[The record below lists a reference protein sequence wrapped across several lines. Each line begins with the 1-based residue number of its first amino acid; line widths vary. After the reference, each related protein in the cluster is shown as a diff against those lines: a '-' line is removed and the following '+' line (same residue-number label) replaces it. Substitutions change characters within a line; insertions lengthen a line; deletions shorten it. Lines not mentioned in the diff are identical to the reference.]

1 MPNILDQIVRVTWD
15 TNEKELNSLNKATT
29 TQDKLLEELRQKG
42 RRLEEQM
49 IKTND
54 PKKVAAFNTELQKT
68 REQYNK
74 QQDAVKSLAKHQA
87 ELHKQLRANNDP
99 QIVKGLLTNLHKVE
113 QELDSLTAKTATF
126 GNKMG
131 GLGKN
136 LLSVAGVGAG
146 AFGIYE
152 IAQGLTSLYDAAN
165 EEAAQAEQGLLSFR
179 QTLKNIGRENLFD
192 TLVSQADELAK
203 KYQNLFDNDDIL
215 AAQAKF
221 IEGTKV
227 TEEQLSKL
235 IPIAIEL
242 AAKLGTDV
250 TTASEMLVNSII
262 GRTSPELKRLG
273 LNMKGLGDETS
284 RVNEITGDFAKLLEG
299 SVSTALQT
307 SQGQT
312 QQLRQELANLEETLG
327 EKTLKLERLVTRLKL
342 SIAKGID
349 NLLTTDEDRRNAG
362 VQRTMESYFKEYEKF
377 SAAQM
382 KTEYANNKK
391 RVFEANVM
399 RRELIALYEQYEQTP
414 RTTPTLRKQSDNLF
428 RQYYYLKQQYEI
440 LYREVQGQT
449 NALNAFNGAKSTGAL
464 NANAGNDAEQ
474 EQAATKVY
482 KPTKK
487 KIEDVSKKDPVKL
500 SFKLDDDKDNLDKQA
515 QSITDNKNK
524 LYKQASENLDKLNS
538 EQVLGMES
546 TTDAEAA
553 ELEKQINNR
562 KKANEEKKKSDE
574 QLLSDDEQLLF
585 NNTLNLASAAQA
597 QLDIEQ
603 RKTDKL
609 IALQEKRVAAAES
622 NSKVSLKVEQDR
634 LNELLKKRQQYERS
648 QRVID
653 AAVITANQALAI
665 SGAIST
671 IANSKNPVLI
681 AANVIAILAGIASV
695 VGSIR
700 SINADTGFKEGG
712 FTGDGPAHE
721 ESTAIGKRPY
731 KYHKREF
738 VMNEALT
745 SKHRD
750 MFEGLHNS
758 KLLVNRMDDGSYYLS
773 SRAIDTDSVVADHN
787 RIKND
792 NNMAPLLYE
801 IQQMKAI
808 LSQREVNI
816 NNNFDADGFGQSVA
830 HSMGATFLKQ
840 QRRTL
845 G

>member
-29 TQDKLLEELRQKG
+29 TQDKLLEELKQKG

-49 IKTND
+49 TKTND

-377 SAAQM
+377 SAARM

-414 RTTPTLRKQSDNLF
+414 RTTPTLRNQSDNLF

-474 EQAATKVY
+474 EQAATKIY

-487 KIEDVSKKDPVKL
+487 KIEYVSKNDPVKL
-500 SFKLDDDKDNLDKQA
+500 TFK
-515 QSITDNKNK
+515 IEEGT
-524 LYKQASENLDKLNS
+524 ENLDQQSKEIAIGREKYYKTIFENLNKYNPS
-538 EQVLGMES
+538 KEL
-546 TTDAEAA
+546 TDTEAA

-745 SKHRD
+745 AKHRD